1 MVSTRSSPALRQ
13 PKSDDISSP
22 LSTSRLSSSSSS
34 PRPGFSHRPTPLTL
48 LWLAVSLPLVAW
60 DTAYVLLRPHTM
72 PGGRLHRP
80 LWVPYELYG
89 RVDHVYGWKA
99 YDAGTG
105 FTAAQGTLNLVET
118 ALYAVYWALWFWG
131 SRRGTDGGGR
141 KAGAA
146 RVGGRRAAVAVVVGL
161 SASVMTFSKTVLYW
175 LNEYYSGF
183 DNIGHNS
190 LGALIWLWIIP
201 NGLWLVFPCYM
212 IYALG
217 NEIVDG
223 LAGVPAPAVKEE

>member
-1 MVSTRSSPALRQ
+1 MVSTRSSPAPRQ
-13 PKSDDISSP
+13 PKSDNISSP
-22 LSTSRLSSSSSS
+22 LSTSRLSSSPTTSTTSS
-34 PRPGFSHRPTPLTL
+34 PRRGFSHRPTRLTL

-80 LWVPYELYG
+80 LWVPYDLYG

-118 ALYAVYWALWFWG
+118 ALYAVYLTLWFWG
-131 SRRGTDGGGR
+131 SGRGTDGGGR

-146 RVGGRRAAVAVVVGL
+146 KVRAGRVGGRRAAVAVVVGL
-161 SASVMTFSKTVLYW
+161 SACVMTFSKTVLYW
-175 LNEYYSGF
+175 LNEYFSGF

-190 LGALIWLWIIP
+190 LVALIWLWIIP
-201 NGLWLVFPCYM
+201 
-212 IYALG
+212 
-217 NEIVDG
+217 
-223 LAGVPAPAVKEE
+223 K